1 MDITTED
8 RQFTLRHPDWDNLLD
23 MANAVMRV
31 RIFRTL
37 YLRLRFGGWCV
48 ILRGTRL
55 KMRPGARI
63 EVAPGSRLLMG
74 TRHIGATD
82 CSVRLGRHA
91 RLAVHGTAEV
101 VRGTRILLGSDARLE
116 IGQNSYINYDSTV
129 SCFEHIT
136 IGANCAISWNTNI
149 LDANT
154 HELIIDGDPRPRSQP
169 IVIGDDVW
177 IGTGAIVLSGV
188 HIGDGAVVAAGSV
201 VTSDVPARALVGG
214 NPARLIRENVS
225 WRI

>member
-1 MDITTED
+1 MDITTQD
-8 RQFTLRHPDWDNLLD
+8 RQFTLRHPDWDKLLD
-23 MANAVMRV
+23 MANAVIRV

-48 ILRGTRL
+48 VLRGTRL

-136 IGANCAISWNTNI
+136 IGANCAISRNTNI

>member
-1 MDITTED
+1 MDITTQD
-8 RQFTLRHPDWDNLLD
+8 RQFTLRHPDWDNLLN

-55 KMRPGARI
+55 KVRPGAQI
-63 EVAPGSRLLMG
+63 EVAPGSRLMVG

-82 CSVRLGRHA
+82 CSVRLGRRA

-101 VRGTRILLGSDARLE
+101 VRGTRILLGSDAHLE

-154 HELIIDGDPRPRSQP
+154 HELIINGESRPRTQP

-225 WRI
+225 WRL